1 MDPDNILIYLVPQ
14 IHKSI
19 LNRLAEMD
27 LKEFQY
33 MRSSNSFQFI
43 ADTIMFNLYDG
54 MYHLVINDVK
64 IDIDVANVL
73 NFWF

>member
-1 MDPDNILIYLVPQ
+1 MDNILIYLVPQ

>member
-1 MDPDNILIYLVPQ
+1 MDNILIYLVPQ

-19 LNRLAEMD
+19 LNRLSEMD

-33 MRSSNSFQFI
+33 IRGSNSFQFV

-73 NFWF
+73 NFLF